1 MDINTNSKSAKAW
14 KTALD
19 MQKIDEYTPSEEFK
33 SLIEKEIRGEIS
45 TEDIITELTN
55 KYTQEV

>member
-1 MDINTNSKSAKAW
+1 MVAEVNNSSAKSW

-19 MQKIDEYTPSEEFK
+19 MQKIDGYTPDEEFK

-45 TEDIITELTN
+45 TEDIIQELTT
-55 KYTQEV
+55 KYRQ